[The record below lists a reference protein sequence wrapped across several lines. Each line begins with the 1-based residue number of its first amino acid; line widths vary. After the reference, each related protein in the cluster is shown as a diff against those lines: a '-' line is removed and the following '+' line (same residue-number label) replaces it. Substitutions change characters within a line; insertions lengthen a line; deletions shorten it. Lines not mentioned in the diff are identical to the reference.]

1 MLPTIQLLP
10 RLCPWGRSIS
20 AILSACEISFCLI
33 SKIVL
38 MVIRDIIVVFL
49 KMWEV
54 RILFLLFS
62 PFDLIVKSR
71 GAMGLASLL

>member
-20 AILSACEISFCLI
+20 TILSACEISFCLI